1 MTDKTWTDHAGNAVR
16 TLSSGIYTDHVF
28 TEDGKEIAAVTLG
41 NNTDRE
47 GKISLTLYNKEGK
60 TTHTISQPMVDGD
73 SIITGKDTV
82 INETAY
88 DINGNESAVT
98 DGNGNVTTY
107 TYDDQN
113 RVTGV
118 SRKNGNETISNS
130 IPYDMG
136 TDGKTTTSVKD
147 ANGHVNKEVTNE
159 ADLMKSE
166 NKKKDSEGRSCK
178 KIAKDNKAVWNLKF
192 IQ

>member
-1 MTDKTWTDHAGNAVR
+1 MTLNPFLCIDLSISDSLRSVRKSVLIYETIIVR

-98 DGNGNVTTY
+98 DGNGNVTT
-107 TYDDQN
+107 
-113 RVTGV
+113 
-118 SRKNGNETISNS
+118 
-130 IPYDMG
+130 
-136 TDGKTTTSVKD
+136 
-147 ANGHVNKEVTNE
+147 
-159 ADLMKSE
+159 
-166 NKKKDSEGRSCK
+166 
-178 KIAKDNKAVWNLKF
+178 
-192 IQ
+192 

>member
-1 MTDKTWTDHAGNAVR
+1 MV
-16 TLSSGIYTDHVF
+16 I
-28 TEDGKEIAAVTLG
+28 
-41 NNTDRE
+41 
-47 GKISLTLYNKEGK
+47 K
-60 TTHTISQPMVDGD
+60 TTHTISQPVVDGD
-73 SIITGKDTV
+73 NIITGKDTI

>member
-1 MTDKTWTDHAGNAVR
+1 MV
-16 TLSSGIYTDHVF
+16 I
-28 TEDGKEIAAVTLG
+28 
-41 NNTDRE
+41 
-47 GKISLTLYNKEGK
+47 KI
-60 TTHTISQPMVDGD
+60 THTISQPVIDGD
-73 SIITGKDTV
+73 SITTGKDTI

-88 DINGNESAVT
+88 DVNGNESAVT

-130 IPYDMG
+130 ISYDMG
-136 TDGKTTTSVKD
+136 TDVKTTTSVKD

-159 ADLMKSE
+159 AGLTESTTDLGDGEEQITTAYSYDTNG
-166 NKKKDSEGRSCK
+166 NKIRETYADGGYRHLIMTGRT
-178 KIAKDNKAVWNLKF
+178 A
-192 IQ
+192 